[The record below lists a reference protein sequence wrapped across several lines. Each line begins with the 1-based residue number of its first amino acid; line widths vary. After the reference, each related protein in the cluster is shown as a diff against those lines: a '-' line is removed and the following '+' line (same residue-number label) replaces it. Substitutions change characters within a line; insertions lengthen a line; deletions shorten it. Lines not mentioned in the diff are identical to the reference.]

1 MKRYFKTITAV
12 VLAVLAVAACQ
23 KENLGEVAPDGR
35 EAEVK
40 LTLTSPQIG
49 TKSYADGLTV
59 NRVFVHVYQRDA
71 DGNLKYIAPAGSG
84 ESATPS
90 QVVDMIDGAAKY
102 STRLVTGQKYTFVFW
117 AECLGAATSPY
128 TYDPETK
135 TVTVNYAGV
144 AGNDETRDA
153 FCNVLKDVEITG
165 AYSSDVKLYRPFAQ
179 LNFGVTSEDYAAA
192 KAAGLEV
199 TAAKVKLTNA
209 ATSLNL
215 LDGTVSGAEDV
226 TFAAAALPTETL
238 SAAGATYKYV
248 AMDYVL
254 VGKAAKTLSDVTLT
268 LTATGTQSA
277 TPEFTYS
284 NVPLQ
289 ANYRTNIVGNLFTSP
304 AEVNITVDPA
314 FDTPDYDVVVGAA
327 NLAAANEAFA
337 KGATAVT
344 VEEIVS
350 SDPDVI
356 VLPKTSEGVAITL
369 PQAPDGK
376 SITIKYDDTA
386 AAGQKPQTL
395 KVTAKNAESI
405 TIVAPDTHVEV
416 NGVTVGTL
424 TATTSGSTL
433 VVGKDVKITTLN
445 IEQGAAE
452 IYGNVSEVVK
462 GDNAGTVTWYTGDV
476 TAFTRAVRYA
486 DRIVLENDINR
497 TFGTYSIS
505 GGRVLTIDL
514 NGHKIS
520 SPSMVFRICG
530 AKVDFIGQGEIFET
544 ADDGFAPIL
553 INGSKEDVNDYTV
566 VNIGKDIT
574 LRGWTG
580 VFIDQDSGLCY
591 GVKVNCSAKIEK
603 TESFEKDATGVYVNG
618 TIKATEGNV
627 PVVNLDGCR
636 INVKSEGI
644 YAAGFAKWN
653 LKNCDIVAENAAV
666 EIRAGEMVIDGGNYE
681 ATADPL
687 TVTPNGNGST
697 VEGAAIGVSQHTT
710 NLPTSVT
717 IKKGTFRGAYSI
729 WEKDVQDEVARDVI
743 TLSVEN
749 GTFNGSVYSQNNAS
763 FIKGGTF
770 SDAPAQDYLAEGYAS
785 VTASANP
792 LTYKVVKATKADT
805 EGAIK
810 SSLNIAGTATVVS
823 QSVSVS
829 TISVK
834 KKSTLKLV
842 NNAVVAGNG
851 GPEGKHNDAIQLGSG
866 ANLSIEGEGSI
877 KACTNPSSQ
886 TPAINVLSGGVVNV
900 YDGVTVDGG
909 SGSKGNY
916 AIKLVSGTA
925 NIYGGYFCSGVNA
938 DGSSSEVIYLYS
950 MRTWQS
956 CAKTVLNIYG
966 GVFEQKG
973 GSSAY
978 LINCYDK
985 PYKAGYC
992 SVKIMGG
999 TFVGFNPADNT
1010 AEGDHTNFVA
1020 PGYKS
1025 VETKYNGK
1033 DAWEVVPE

>member
-1 MKRYFKTITAV
+1 MKRYFKTIAAA

-49 TKSYADGLTV
+49 TKSYADGKTV
-59 NRVFVHVYQRDA
+59 NKVFVHVYQQDA
-71 DGNLKYIAPAGSG
+71 DGKLKYIAPAAAG

-90 QVVDMIDGAAKY
+90 QVVDMAGGAAKY

-117 AECLGAATSPY
+117 AQADNAPY
-128 TYDPETK
+128 TYDTNAK
-135 TVTVNYAGV
+135 TVTVDYASA
-144 AGNDETRDA
+144 AGNDERRDA

-165 AYSSDVKLYRPFAQ
+165 AYSSDVKLDRPFAQ

-215 LDGTVSGAEDV
+215 LDGTVSGAADV
-226 TFAAAALPTETL
+226 TFAAAALPAETL
-238 SAAGATYKYV
+238 SAAAATYKYV

-268 LTATGTQSA
+268 LTATGTQST
-277 TPEFTYS
+277 TPEYSWS

-289 ANYRTNIVGNLFTSP
+289 GNYRTNIVGNLFSSP

-314 FDTPDYDVVVGAA
+314 FDAPAYDVVVGAA

-356 VLPKTSEGVAITL
+356 VLPKTSEGVTLTL
-369 PQAPDGK
+369 PQAPDSK
-376 SITIKYDDTA
+376 SITIKYDDAA

-405 TIVAPDTHVEV
+405 TIVAPNTHVEL
-416 NGVTVGTL
+416 NGVTVGTV
-424 TATTSGSTL
+424 TASTSNTTL

-462 GDNAGTVTWYTGDV
+462 GENAGIVTWYADDV
-476 TAFTRAVRYA
+476 TALARAVLYA
-486 DRIVLENDINR
+486 DRVVLENDINR

-553 INGSKEDVNDYTV
+553 IKGSKEDVSDYTV

-580 VFIDQDSGLCY
+580 VFIDQDNGLCY
-591 GVKVNCSAKIEK
+591 GVKVKCSAKIEK
-603 TESFEKDATGVYVNG
+603 TESFEKDASGIYING
-618 TIKATEGNV
+618 SIKATEGNV

-636 INVKSEGI
+636 INVKSAGI

-653 LKNCDIVAENAAV
+653 LKNCDISAENAAV

-687 TVTPNGNGST
+687 TVTPNGNGAT

-729 WEKDVQDEVARDVI
+729 WEKDVQDEIARDVI

-785 VTASANP
+785 TRTILSMSSDVKEYTVKKVTEVSDASSLIKAAEDGENYIRLMSDIEVERTVIVDSNWSYVTLDLNGHKITNSKSIWNADKGDWSILSFRSASGYLIVKGNGIIEAKEESNDSKDAYAIDVQNKSAKVLLVDGKFVGRTHSVYSFAGNVYIEGGKYSNTNKEKYDYVINCHDGNYKDKVANIIVKGGEFANFDP
-792 LTYKVVKATKADT
+792 GDCRAEGEHTSFLASGYKSEKDGDCYKVVKA
-805 EGAIK
+805 E
-810 SSLNIAGTATVVS
+810 
-823 QSVSVS
+823 
-829 TISVK
+829 
-834 KKSTLKLV
+834 
-842 NNAVVAGNG
+842 
-851 GPEGKHNDAIQLGSG
+851 
-866 ANLSIEGEGSI
+866 
-877 KACTNPSSQ
+877 
-886 TPAINVLSGGVVNV
+886 
-900 YDGVTVDGG
+900 
-909 SGSKGNY
+909 
-916 AIKLVSGTA
+916 
-925 NIYGGYFCSGVNA
+925 
-938 DGSSSEVIYLYS
+938 
-950 MRTWQS
+950 
-956 CAKTVLNIYG
+956 
-966 GVFEQKG
+966 
-973 GSSAY
+973 
-978 LINCYDK
+978 
-985 PYKAGYC
+985 
-992 SVKIMGG
+992 
-999 TFVGFNPADNT
+999 
-1010 AEGDHTNFVA
+1010 
-1020 PGYKS
+1020 
-1025 VETKYNGK
+1025 
-1033 DAWEVVPE
+1033 

>member
-1 MKRYFKTITAV
+1 MKRYLKTITAV
-12 VLAVLAVAACQ
+12 VLAALTTAACQ
-23 KENLGEVAPDGR
+23 KENFGDATPAGQEVD
-35 EAEVK
+35 V
-40 LTLTSPQIG
+40 TLDLLAPQIG
-49 TKSYADGLTV
+49 TKSYGDGTTAKTV
-59 NRVFVHVYQRDA
+59 YVHVYQRNAAGDLTYIQPAAEDA
-71 DGNLKYIAPAGSG
+71 SFK
-84 ESATPS
+84 TPS
-90 QVVDMIDGAAKY
+90 QSLTLNGLKATY
-102 STRLVTGQKYTFVFW
+102 STRLVTGQTYTFVFW
-117 AECLGAATSPY
+117 AQADNAPY
-128 TYDPETK
+128 TYDTDAK
-135 TVTVNYAGV
+135 TITVNYAS
-144 AGNDETRDA
+144 AKGNDESRDA
-153 FCNVLKDVEITG
+153 FYNVLPNVEIKG
-165 AYSSDVKLYRPFAQ
+165 AYTASVQLSRPFAQ
-179 LNFGVTSEDYAAA
+179 LNFGAADYEEA
-192 KAAGLEV
+192 KAAGLTV
-199 TAAKVKLTNA
+199 TDAMVKLTHA

-215 LDGTVSGAEDV
+215 LKGTTAGDETV
-226 TFAAAALPTETL
+226 TFDSAALPENANLT
-238 SAAGATYKYV
+238 AGGKGYKYV

-254 VGKAAKTLSDVTLT
+254 VGKADKTLSDVTLT

-314 FDTPDYDVVVGAA
+314 FDAPDYDVVVGAA

-369 PQAPDGK
+369 PQAPAGK
-376 SITIKYDDTA
+376 SITIKYDNTA
-386 AAGQKPQTL
+386 AAGEKPQTL

-405 TIVAPDTHVEV
+405 TIVAPNTHVEV

-433 VVGKDVKITTLN
+433 VVGKDVKITTLK

-603 TESFEKDATGVYVNG
+603 TESFEEDATGVYVNG

-866 ANLSIEGEGSI
+866 AI
-877 KACTNPSSQ
+877 
-886 TPAINVLSGGVVNV
+886 
-900 YDGVTVDGG
+900 
-909 SGSKGNY
+909 
-916 AIKLVSGTA
+916 
-925 NIYGGYFCSGVNA
+925 
-938 DGSSSEVIYLYS
+938 
-950 MRTWQS
+950 
-956 CAKTVLNIYG
+956 
-966 GVFEQKG
+966 
-973 GSSAY
+973 
-978 LINCYDK
+978 
-985 PYKAGYC
+985 
-992 SVKIMGG
+992 
-999 TFVGFNPADNT
+999 
-1010 AEGDHTNFVA
+1010 
-1020 PGYKS
+1020 
-1025 VETKYNGK
+1025 
-1033 DAWEVVPE
+1033 

>member
-1 MKRYFKTITAV
+1 MKRYLKTITAV

-35 EAEVK
+35 EADV
-40 LTLTSPQIG
+40 TLDLLAPQIV
-49 TKSYADGLTV
+49 TKSYGDGTTAKTV
-59 NRVFVHVYQRDA
+59 YVHVYQQDA
-71 DGNLKYIAPAGSG
+71 TGGLTYIQPAAEGASLK
-84 ESATPS
+84 TPS
-90 QVVDMIDGAAKY
+90 QSLTLNGLKATY
-102 STRLVTGQKYTFVFW
+102 STRLVTGQTYTFVLW
-117 AECLGAATSPY
+117 AQADKAPY
-128 TYDPETK
+128 TYNTDAQTI
-135 TVTVNYAGV
+135 TVDYAS
-144 AGNDETRDA
+144 AKGNDESRDA
-153 FCNVLKDVEITG
+153 FYNVLPNVKIEG
-165 AYSSDVKLYRPFAQ
+165 AYTASVQLSRPFAQ
-179 LNFGVTSEDYAAA
+179 LNFGAADYEEA
-192 KAAGLEV
+192 KAAGLTV
-199 TAAKVKLTNA
+199 TDATVTLTHA

-215 LDGTVSGAEDV
+215 LDGTTAGDETV
-226 TFAAAALPTETL
+226 TFASAALPENANLT
-238 SAAGATYKYV
+238 AGGKNYKYV

-254 VGKAAKTLSDVTLT
+254 VGKSAKTLSEVTLN
-268 LTATGTQSA
+268 LTATGTQST

-314 FDTPDYDVVVGAA
+314 FDAPDYDMVVGAA
-327 NLAAANEAFA
+327 NLAAANDAFA

-350 SDPDVI
+350 GDPDVI
-356 VLPKTSEGVAITL
+356 VLPKTSEGVTITL

-395 KVTAKNAESI
+395 KVTAKNAASI
-405 TIVAPDTHVEV
+405 TIIAPDTHVEV

-424 TATTSGSTL
+424 TASTSGSTL

-462 GDNAGTVTWYTGDV
+462 GENAGVVTWYAGDV
-476 TAFTRAVRYA
+476 TALARAVRYA

-553 INGSKEDVNDYTV
+553 IKGSKEDVSDYTV

-580 VFIDQDSGLCY
+580 VFIDQDNGLCY
-591 GVKVNCSAKIEK
+591 GVKVKCSAKIEK
-603 TESFEKDATGVYVNG
+603 TESFEKDASGIYING
-618 TIKATEGNV
+618 SIKATEGNV

-636 INVKSEGI
+636 INVKSAGI
-644 YAAGFAKWN
+644 YAAGFAIWN
-653 LKNCDIVAENAAV
+653 LKNCDIIAENAAV

-687 TVTPNGNGST
+687 TVTPNGNGAT

-729 WEKDVQDEVARDVI
+729 WEKDVQDEIARDVI

-749 GTFNGSVYSQNNAS
+749 GTFKGAVYSQNNAS

-1010 AEGDHTNFVA
+1010 AEGEHTNFVA

-1025 VETKYNGK
+1025 VETTYNGK
-1033 DAWEVVPE
+1033 QAWEVVPE

>member
-49 TKSYADGLTV
+49 TKSYADGQTV
-59 NRVFVHVYQRDA
+59 NKVFVHVYQQDA
-71 DGNLKYIAPAGSG
+71 AGNLKYIAPAAAG
-84 ESATPS
+84 EPATPS
-90 QVVDMIDGAAKY
+90 QVVDMTGGATKY

-117 AECLGAATSPY
+117 AECLGTATSPY
-128 TYDPETK
+128 TYDPENK
-135 TVTVNYAGV
+135 TVTVSYTGM

-199 TAAKVKLTNA
+199 TAAQVKLTNA

-215 LDGTVSGAEDV
+215 LAGTVSGAEDV
-226 TFAAAALPTETL
+226 TFAAATLPTENL

-268 LTATGTQSA
+268 LTATGTQST

-304 AEVNITVDPA
+304 AKVNITVDPA
-314 FDTPDYDVVVGAA
+314 FDTPDYGVVVGAA

-337 KGATAVT
+337 KGSTAVT

-356 VLPKTSEGVAITL
+356 VLPKTSEGVTITL

-405 TIVAPDTHVEV
+405 TIVAPNTHVEL

-433 VVGKDVKITTLN
+433 VVGKDVKISTLN

-462 GDNAGTVTWYTGDV
+462 GENAGIVTWYAGDV
-476 TAFTRAVRYA
+476 TALARAVRYA

-520 SPSMVFRICG
+520 SHSMVFRICG

-553 INGSKEDVNDYTV
+553 IKGSKEDVSDYTV

-580 VFIDQDSGLCY
+580 VFIDQDNGLCY

-603 TESFEKDATGVYVNG
+603 TESFEKDASGIYING
-618 TIKATEGNV
+618 SIKATEGNV

-636 INVKSEGI
+636 INVKSAGI
-644 YAAGFAKWN
+644 YAAGFAIWN
-653 LKNCDIVAENAAV
+653 LKNCEIVAANAAV

-687 TVTPNGNGST
+687 TVTPNGNGAT

-729 WEKDVQDEVARDVI
+729 WEKDVQDEVARNVI

-785 VTASANP
+785 TRTILSMSSDVKEYTVKKVTEVSDASSLIKAAEDNEPYIRLMSDIEVDRTVIVGSNWSYVTLDLNGHKITNSKSIWNVDKGDWSILSLRSASGCLIVKGNGIIEAKEESDDSKDAYAIDVQNKSAKVLLVDGEFVGRTHSVYSFAGNVYIEGGKYSNTNEENHDYVINCYNDNYKDKAANIIVKGGEFANFNP
-792 LTYKVVKATKADT
+792 GDCRAEGEHTSFLASGYKSEKDGDCYKVVKA
-805 EGAIK
+805 E
-810 SSLNIAGTATVVS
+810 
-823 QSVSVS
+823 
-829 TISVK
+829 
-834 KKSTLKLV
+834 
-842 NNAVVAGNG
+842 
-851 GPEGKHNDAIQLGSG
+851 
-866 ANLSIEGEGSI
+866 
-877 KACTNPSSQ
+877 
-886 TPAINVLSGGVVNV
+886 
-900 YDGVTVDGG
+900 
-909 SGSKGNY
+909 
-916 AIKLVSGTA
+916 
-925 NIYGGYFCSGVNA
+925 
-938 DGSSSEVIYLYS
+938 
-950 MRTWQS
+950 
-956 CAKTVLNIYG
+956 
-966 GVFEQKG
+966 
-973 GSSAY
+973 
-978 LINCYDK
+978 
-985 PYKAGYC
+985 
-992 SVKIMGG
+992 
-999 TFVGFNPADNT
+999 
-1010 AEGDHTNFVA
+1010 
-1020 PGYKS
+1020 
-1025 VETKYNGK
+1025 
-1033 DAWEVVPE
+1033 

>member
-49 TKSYADGLTV
+49 TKSYADGQTV
-59 NRVFVHVYQRDA
+59 NKVFVHVYQQDA
-71 DGNLKYIAPAGSG
+71 DGNLKYIAPAAAG

-90 QVVDMIDGAAKY
+90 QVVDMTDGAAKY

-117 AECLGAATSPY
+117 AECLGTATSPY
-128 TYDPETK
+128 TYDPENK
-135 TVTVNYAGV
+135 TVTVSYTGM

-215 LDGTVSGAEDV
+215 LDGTVSGAADV
-226 TFAAAALPTETL
+226 IFDAAALPTETL

-268 LTATGTQSA
+268 LTATGTQST

-314 FDTPDYDVVVGAA
+314 FDTPDYGVVVGAA

-337 KGATAVT
+337 KGSTAVT

-356 VLPKTSEGVAITL
+356 VLPKTSEGVTITL

-405 TIVAPDTHVEV
+405 TIVAPNTHVEL

-433 VVGKDVKITTLN
+433 VVGKDVKISTLN

-462 GDNAGTVTWYTGDV
+462 GENAGVVTWYAGDV
-476 TAFTRAVRYA
+476 TALACAVRYA

-520 SPSMVFRICG
+520 SHSMVFRICG

-553 INGSKEDVNDYTV
+553 IKGSKEDVSDYTV

-580 VFIDQDSGLCY
+580 VFIDQDNGLCY
-591 GVKVNCSAKIEK
+591 GVKVKCSAKIEK
-603 TESFEKDATGVYVNG
+603 TESFEKDASGIYING
-618 TIKATEGNV
+618 SIKATEGNV

-636 INVKSEGI
+636 INVKSAGI
-644 YAAGFAKWN
+644 YAAGFAIWN
-653 LKNCDIVAENAAV
+653 LKNCEIVAANAAV

-687 TVTPNGNGST
+687 TVTPNGSGAT

-729 WEKDVQDEVARDVI
+729 WEKDVQDEIARDVI

-749 GTFNGSVYSQNNAS
+749 GTFKGAVYSQNNAS

-785 VTASANP
+785 TRTILSMSSDVKEYTVKKVTEVSDASSLIKAAEDGEPYIRLMSNIEVDRTVIVGSNWSYVTLDLNGHKITNSKSIWNADKGDWSILSLRSASGYLIVKGNGIIEAKEESDDSKDAYAIDVQNKSAKVLLVDGEFVGRTHSVYSFAGNVYIEGGKYSNTNKENHDYVINCYNGNYKDKAANIIVKGGEFANFNP
-792 LTYKVVKATKADT
+792 ADNIAEGEHTSFLASGYKSENNGDWYKVVKA
-805 EGAIK
+805 E
-810 SSLNIAGTATVVS
+810 
-823 QSVSVS
+823 
-829 TISVK
+829 
-834 KKSTLKLV
+834 
-842 NNAVVAGNG
+842 
-851 GPEGKHNDAIQLGSG
+851 
-866 ANLSIEGEGSI
+866 
-877 KACTNPSSQ
+877 
-886 TPAINVLSGGVVNV
+886 
-900 YDGVTVDGG
+900 
-909 SGSKGNY
+909 
-916 AIKLVSGTA
+916 
-925 NIYGGYFCSGVNA
+925 
-938 DGSSSEVIYLYS
+938 
-950 MRTWQS
+950 
-956 CAKTVLNIYG
+956 
-966 GVFEQKG
+966 
-973 GSSAY
+973 
-978 LINCYDK
+978 
-985 PYKAGYC
+985 
-992 SVKIMGG
+992 
-999 TFVGFNPADNT
+999 
-1010 AEGDHTNFVA
+1010 
-1020 PGYKS
+1020 
-1025 VETKYNGK
+1025 
-1033 DAWEVVPE
+1033 

>member
-1 MKRYFKTITAV
+1 MKRYFKTITTV

-35 EAEVK
+35 EAEVE

-49 TKSYADGLTV
+49 TKSYADGKTV
-59 NRVFVHVYQRDA
+59 NKVFVHVYQQDA
-71 DGNLKYIAPAGSG
+71 AGNLKYIAPAAAG

-90 QVVDMIDGAAKY
+90 QVVDMTGGVAKY

-117 AECLGAATSPY
+117 AQADNAPY
-128 TYDPETK
+128 TYDTNAK
-135 TVTVNYAGV
+135 TVTVDYATV

-153 FCNVLKDVEITG
+153 FCNVLKGVEITG
-165 AYSSDVKLYRPFAQ
+165 AYSSDVNLYRPFAQ
-179 LNFGVTSEDYAAA
+179 LNFGVTDEDYAAA

-199 TAAKVKLTNA
+199 TAAQVKLTNA

-215 LDGTVSGAEDV
+215 LDGTVSGSGSEEV
-226 TFAAAALPTETL
+226 TFAAAALPTENL

-268 LTATGTQSA
+268 LTATGTQST
-277 TPEFTYS
+277 TPEYSWS

-289 ANYRTNIVGNLFTSP
+289 GNYRTNIVGNLFTSP

-314 FDTPDYDVVVGAA
+314 FGTPDYDVVVGAA
-327 NLAAANEAFA
+327 NLAAANDAFA
-337 KGATAVT
+337 KGATSVT

-350 SDPDVI
+350 DDPDVI
-356 VLPKTSEGVAITL
+356 FLPKTSEGVTITL

-376 SITIKYDDTA
+376 SITIKYAEAA

-395 KVTAKNAESI
+395 KVTAKNAASI

-452 IYGNVSEVVK
+452 IYGNVSKVVK
-462 GDNAGTVTWYTGDV
+462 GENAGVVTWYAGDD
-476 TAFTRAVRYA
+476 TALARAVLYA

-544 ADDGFAPIL
+544 ADDGFAPIV
-553 INGSKEDVNDYTV
+553 IKGSKEDVSDYTV

-580 VFIDQDSGLCY
+580 VFIDQDEGLCY

-603 TESFEKDATGVYVNG
+603 TESFEKDASGIYING
-618 TIKATEGNV
+618 SIKATEGNV

-636 INVKSEGI
+636 INVKSAGI
-644 YAAGFAKWN
+644 YAAGFAIWN
-653 LKNCDIVAENAAV
+653 LKNCGIVAANAAV

-687 TVTPNGNGST
+687 TVTPNGNGAT

-717 IKKGTFRGAYSI
+717 IKKGTFSGAYSI
-729 WEKDVQDEVARDVI
+729 WEKDVQDEIARDVI

-749 GTFNGSVYSQNNAS
+749 GIFNGSVYSQNNAS

-792 LTYKVVKATKADT
+792 LTYKVVSVENPGEDGEALAVKLKNTSGKVYEIASELSINTSVGSKKNNTLYISKTGGVIPSESFRKDVSESFIVT
-805 EGAIK
+805 
-810 SSLNIAGTATVVS
+810 AGTLTFDGQGTIQGPS
-823 QSVSVS
+823 GS
-829 TISVK
+829 TY
-834 KKSTLKLV
+834 
-842 NNAVVAGNG
+842 GNG
-851 GPEGKHNDAIQLGSG
+851 SQAILVQGGKINIYG
-866 ANLSIEGEGSI
+866 NLTI
-877 KACTNPSSQ
+877 
-886 TPAINVLSGGVVNV
+886 
-900 YDGVTVDGG
+900 DGG
-909 SGSKGNY
+909 SGSVANRALK
-916 AIKLVSGTA
+916 ITDGTA
-925 NIYGGYFCSGVNA
+925 NIYSGYFHAGLDKN
-938 DGSSSEVIYLYS
+938 GKSSELIFLYPGW
-950 MRTWQS
+950 RKYAY
-956 CAKTVLNIYG
+956 CNIYG
-966 GVFEQKG
+966 GVFEIDGDPAFLLNIKD
-973 GSSAY
+973 SERARATFKVY
-978 LINCYDK
+978 
-985 PYKAGYC
+985 
-992 SVKIMGG
+992 GG
-999 TFVGFNPADNT
+999 TFVGFNPADNS
-1010 AEGDHTNFVA
+1010 AEGEHTNFVA

-1025 VETKYNGK
+1025 VETTYNGK
-1033 DAWEVVPE
+1033 QAWEVVPE

>member
-1 MKRYFKTITAV
+1 MKRYFKIITAV

-49 TKSYADGLTV
+49 TKSYADGKTV
-59 NRVFVHVYQRDA
+59 NKVFVHVYQQDA
-71 DGNLKYIAPAGSG
+71 DGNLKYIAPAAAG

-90 QVVDMIDGAAKY
+90 QVVDMADGAAKY

-135 TVTVNYAGV
+135 TVTVSYTGV

-192 KAAGLEV
+192 EAAGLEV

-215 LDGTVSGAEDV
+215 LDGTTTGDKTV
-226 TFAAAALPTETL
+226 TFASAALPADPNATL
-238 SAAGATYKYV
+238 TAGGKNYKYV

-254 VGKAAKTLSDVTLT
+254 VGKRAKTLSEVTLT
-268 LTATGTQSA
+268 LTATGTQST

-314 FDTPDYDVVVGAA
+314 FDTPDYGVVVGAA

-350 SDPDVI
+350 GYPDVI

-462 GDNAGTVTWYTGDV
+462 GKNAGTVTWYAGDD
-476 TAFTRAVRYA
+476 TALARAVRYA

-497 TFGTYSIS
+497 TFRASYSIS

-544 ADDGFAPIL
+544 ADDGFAPIV
-553 INGSKEDVNDYTV
+553 INGSKEDVSDYTV

-580 VFIDQDSGLCY
+580 VFIDQDEGLCY
-591 GVKVNCSAKIEK
+591 GVKVKCSAKIEK
-603 TESFEKDATGVYVNG
+603 TESFEKDASGIYING
-618 TIKATEGNV
+618 SIKATEGNV

-636 INVKSEGI
+636 INVKSSGI

-653 LKNCDIVAENAAV
+653 LTNCDIVAENTAV
-666 EIRAGEMVIDGGNYE
+666 EIRAGEMVIDGGKYE
-681 ATADPL
+681 ATADSL
-687 TVTPNGNGST
+687 TVTPNGSGST

-717 IKKGTFRGAYSI
+717 IKNGTFSGAYSI
-729 WEKDVQDEVARDVI
+729 WEEDVQDEVARDVI
-743 TLSVEN
+743 KLSVEN
-749 GTFNGSVYSQNNAS
+749 GTFKGAVYSQNNAS

-785 VTASANP
+785 TRTILSMSSDVKEYTVKKVTEVSDASSLIKAAEDGEPYIRLMSDIEVDRTVIVGSNWSYVTLDLNGHKITNSKSIWNADKGDWSILSLRSISACLIVKGNGIIEAKEESDDSKDAYAIDVQKNSAKVLLVDGKFVGRTHSVYSFAGNVYIEGGKYSNTNKEKYDYVINCHDGNYKDKAANIIVKGGEFANFNP
-792 LTYKVVKATKADT
+792 GDCRAEGEHTSFLASGYKSEKDGDCYKVVKA
-805 EGAIK
+805 E
-810 SSLNIAGTATVVS
+810 
-823 QSVSVS
+823 
-829 TISVK
+829 
-834 KKSTLKLV
+834 
-842 NNAVVAGNG
+842 
-851 GPEGKHNDAIQLGSG
+851 
-866 ANLSIEGEGSI
+866 
-877 KACTNPSSQ
+877 
-886 TPAINVLSGGVVNV
+886 
-900 YDGVTVDGG
+900 
-909 SGSKGNY
+909 
-916 AIKLVSGTA
+916 
-925 NIYGGYFCSGVNA
+925 
-938 DGSSSEVIYLYS
+938 
-950 MRTWQS
+950 
-956 CAKTVLNIYG
+956 
-966 GVFEQKG
+966 
-973 GSSAY
+973 
-978 LINCYDK
+978 
-985 PYKAGYC
+985 
-992 SVKIMGG
+992 
-999 TFVGFNPADNT
+999 
-1010 AEGDHTNFVA
+1010 
-1020 PGYKS
+1020 
-1025 VETKYNGK
+1025 
-1033 DAWEVVPE
+1033 

>member
-1 MKRYFKTITAV
+1 MKRYFKTITTV
-12 VLAVLAVAACQ
+12 VLAVLAVVACQ

-49 TKSYADGLTV
+49 TKSYADGQTV
-59 NRVFVHVYQRDA
+59 NKVFVHVYQQDA
-71 DGNLKYIAPAGSG
+71 AGNLKYIAPAAAG

-90 QVVDMIDGAAKY
+90 QVVDMTSGVAKY

-117 AECLGAATSPY
+117 AQADNAPY
-128 TYDPETK
+128 TYDTDAK
-135 TVTVNYAGV
+135 TVTVSYAGV

-179 LNFGVTSEDYAAA
+179 LNFGVTNEDYAAA

-199 TAAKVKLTNA
+199 TAAQVKLTNA

-215 LDGTVSGAEDV
+215 LDGTVSDPETV
-226 TFAAAALPTETL
+226 TFASATLPADPNAVLT
-238 SAAGATYKYV
+238 AGGKDYKYV

-254 VGKAAKTLSDVTLT
+254 VGKAAKTLSNVTLT
-268 LTATGTQSA
+268 LTATGTQST
-277 TPEFTYS
+277 TPEYSWS

-289 ANYRTNIVGNLFTSP
+289 GNYRTNIVGNLFTSP

-314 FDTPDYDVVVGAA
+314 FDAPDYDVVVGAA
-327 NLAAANEAFA
+327 NLAAANDAFA
-337 KGATAVT
+337 NGATSVT

-350 SDPDVI
+350 GDPDFI

-395 KVTAKNAESI
+395 KVTAKNAASI

-452 IYGNVSEVVK
+452 IYGNVSKIVK
-462 GDNAGTVTWYTGDV
+462 GANAGVVTWYAGDV
-476 TAFTRAVRYA
+476 TALARAVLYA

-520 SPSMVFRICG
+520 SHSMVFRICG

-544 ADDGFAPIL
+544 ADDGFAPIV
-553 INGSKEDVNDYTV
+553 IKGSKEDVSDYTV

-580 VFIDQDSGLCY
+580 VFIDQDNGLCY

-603 TESFEKDATGVYVNG
+603 TESFEKDASGIYING
-618 TIKATEGNV
+618 SIKATEGNV

-636 INVKSEGI
+636 INVKSAGI
-644 YAAGFAKWN
+644 YAAGFAIWN
-653 LKNCDIVAENAAV
+653 LKNCDIIAANAAV

-687 TVTPNGNGST
+687 TVTPNGNGAT

-729 WEKDVQDEVARDVI
+729 WEKDVQDEIARDVI

-749 GTFNGSVYSQNNAS
+749 GAFNGSVYSQNNAS

-792 LTYKVVKATKADT
+792 LTYKVVKATKADI
-805 EGAIK
+805 EGAIE
-810 SSLNIAGTATVVS
+810 SSLNTAGTATVVS
-823 QSVSVS
+823 QNVSVS

-851 GPEGKHNDAIQLGSG
+851 GPEGKHNDTIQLGSG

-886 TPAINVLSGGVVNV
+886 TPAINVLNGGVVNI

-956 CAKTVLNIYG
+956 CAKTALNIYG

-1010 AEGDHTNFVA
+1010 AEGEHTNFVA

-1025 VETKYNGK
+1025 VETTYNGK
-1033 DAWEVVPE
+1033 QAWEVVPE

>member
-1 MKRYFKTITAV
+1 MKRYFKTIATA

-49 TKSYADGLTV
+49 TKSYADGKTV
-59 NRVFVHVYQRDA
+59 NKVFVHVYQQGA
-71 DGNLKYIAPAGSG
+71 DGKLKYIAPAAAG

-90 QVVDMIDGAAKY
+90 QVVDMTDGAAKY

-117 AECLGAATSPY
+117 AEYRDAASPSPY

-165 AYSSDVKLYRPFAQ
+165 TYSSDVKLYRPFAQ

-199 TAAKVKLTNA
+199 TAAEVKLTNA

-215 LDGTVSGAEDV
+215 LGGTVSGAAEV

-268 LTATGTQSA
+268 LTATGTQST

-314 FDTPDYDVVVGAA
+314 FDAPDYGVVVGAA

-350 SDPDVI
+350 GDPDVI
-356 VLPKTSEGVAITL
+356 VLPKTSEGVTITL

-376 SITIKYDDTA
+376 SITIKYDDA
-386 AAGQKPQTL
+386 AAVEQKPQTL
-395 KVTAKNAESI
+395 KVTAKNAASI

-433 VVGKDVKITTLN
+433 VVGKDVKITTLK

-452 IYGNVSEVVK
+452 IYGNVSKVVK
-462 GDNAGTVTWYTGDV
+462 GEDAGTVTWYTGDV
-476 TAFTRAVRYA
+476 TALARAVLYA

-553 INGSKEDVNDYTV
+553 IKGSKEDVSDYTV

-580 VFIDQDSGLCY
+580 VFIDQDEGLCY
-591 GVKVNCSAKIEK
+591 GVKVKCSAKIEK
-603 TESFEKDATGVYVNG
+603 TESFEKDASGIYING
-618 TIKATEGNV
+618 SIKATEGNV

-636 INVKSEGI
+636 INVKSAGI

-653 LKNCDIVAENAAV
+653 LKNCDISAENAAV

-687 TVTPNGNGST
+687 TVTPNGNGAT
-697 VEGAAIGVSQHTT
+697 VKGAAIGVSQHTT

-717 IKKGTFRGAYSI
+717 IKKGTFSGAYSI

-743 TLSVEN
+743 KLSVEN
-749 GTFNGSVYSQNNAS
+749 GTFNGSVYSQNNTS

-785 VTASANP
+785 TRTILSMSSDVKEYTVKKVTEVSDASSLIKAAEDNEPYIRLMSNIEVDRTVIVGSNWSYVTLDLNGHKITNSKSIWNADKGDWSILSLRSISGCLIVKGNGIIEAKEESNDSKDAYAIDVQNKSAKVLLVDGEFVGRTHSVYSFAGDVYIEGGKYSNTNEENHDYVINCYNDNYKNKAANIIVKGGEFANFNP
-792 LTYKVVKATKADT
+792 GDCRAEGEHTSFLASGYKSEKDGDCYKVVKA
-805 EGAIK
+805 E
-810 SSLNIAGTATVVS
+810 
-823 QSVSVS
+823 
-829 TISVK
+829 
-834 KKSTLKLV
+834 
-842 NNAVVAGNG
+842 
-851 GPEGKHNDAIQLGSG
+851 
-866 ANLSIEGEGSI
+866 
-877 KACTNPSSQ
+877 
-886 TPAINVLSGGVVNV
+886 
-900 YDGVTVDGG
+900 
-909 SGSKGNY
+909 
-916 AIKLVSGTA
+916 
-925 NIYGGYFCSGVNA
+925 
-938 DGSSSEVIYLYS
+938 
-950 MRTWQS
+950 
-956 CAKTVLNIYG
+956 
-966 GVFEQKG
+966 
-973 GSSAY
+973 
-978 LINCYDK
+978 
-985 PYKAGYC
+985 
-992 SVKIMGG
+992 
-999 TFVGFNPADNT
+999 
-1010 AEGDHTNFVA
+1010 
-1020 PGYKS
+1020 
-1025 VETKYNGK
+1025 
-1033 DAWEVVPE
+1033 

>member
-49 TKSYADGLTV
+49 TKSYADGQTV
-59 NRVFVHVYQRDA
+59 NKVFVHVYQQDA
-71 DGNLKYIAPAGSG
+71 DGNLKYIAPAAAG

-90 QVVDMIDGAAKY
+90 QVVNMTGGAAKY

-135 TVTVNYAGV
+135 TVTVSYTGL

-179 LNFGVTSEDYAAA
+179 LNFGVTNEDYAAA

-215 LDGTVSGAEDV
+215 LDGTVLGAEDV
-226 TFAAAALPTETL
+226 IFDAAALPTETL

-268 LTATGTQSA
+268 LTATGTQST

-289 ANYRTNIVGNLFTSP
+289 GNYRTNIVGNLFTSP

-337 KGATAVT
+337 KGATSVT

-395 KVTAKNAESI
+395 KMTAKNAESI

-452 IYGNVSEVVK
+452 IYGNVSKVLK
-462 GDNAGTVTWYTGDV
+462 GENAGVVTWYVDDAANFE
-476 TAFTRAVRYA
+476 TALNNADKVVLTADIDLKSGVAVSHSA
-486 DRIVLENDINR
+486 ELNLNKHSIANIVDIWKNSNAVVNVDNC
-497 TFGTYSIS
+497 TLSIS
-505 GGRVLTIDL
+505 G
-514 NGHKIS
+514 
-520 SPSMVFRICG
+520 
-530 AKVDFIGQGEIFET
+530 
-544 ADDGFAPIL
+544 
-553 INGSKEDVNDYTV
+553 
-566 VNIGKDIT
+566 
-574 LRGWTG
+574 
-580 VFIDQDSGLCY
+580 
-591 GVKVNCSAKIEK
+591 
-603 TESFEKDATGVYVNG
+603 
-618 TIKATEGNV
+618 
-627 PVVNLDGCR
+627 
-636 INVKSEGI
+636 
-644 YAAGFAKWN
+644 
-653 LKNCDIVAENAAV
+653 
-666 EIRAGEMVIDGGNYE
+666 
-681 ATADPL
+681 
-687 TVTPNGNGST
+687 
-697 VEGAAIGVSQHTT
+697 
-710 NLPTSVT
+710 
-717 IKKGTFRGAYSI
+717 
-729 WEKDVQDEVARDVI
+729 
-743 TLSVEN
+743 
-749 GTFNGSVYSQNNAS
+749 NGSVKAKAEDCYTFNVKNGGKLVINGGDFVGNVSVIQVEEGVAEVYGGNFSLAQTWPGTGPCGCDYMINMIDTNYKAGKAKAVV
-763 FIKGGTF
+763 KGGTF
-770 SDAPAQDYLAEGYAS
+770 VGFNPGDCVAEGAHTNFVAEGYAS
-785 VTASANP
+785 VAASASP
-792 LTYKVVKATKADT
+792 LTYEVEKCTAEVKSCSDLYNLWADDKLKASYVLNIDNDMT
-805 EGAIK
+805 IDKYLSPMNKTIKMALSKNAKMVANKNRTSVMTICYGSTLDLSGYGTFAGPSNKTSGNLNTAAIK
-810 SSLNIAGTATVVS
+810 TEKGNLNIYGS
-823 QSVSVS
+823 
-829 TISVK
+829 
-834 KKSTLKLV
+834 LKFEGGSGNTT
-842 NNAVVAGNG
+842 NNAVYVYSGTTNIYSGYFHAGLDKNG
-851 GPEGKHNDAIQLGSG
+851 NANACILVDAWTS
-866 ANLSIEGEGSI
+866 
-877 KACTNPSSQ
+877 PSSSVK
-886 TPAINVLSGGVVNV
+886 A
-900 YDGVTVDGG
+900 Y
-909 SGSKGNY
+909 
-916 AIKLVSGTA
+916 
-925 NIYGGYFCSGVNA
+925 C
-938 DGSSSEVIYLYS
+938 
-950 MRTWQS
+950 
-956 CAKTVLNIYG
+956 NIYG
-966 GVFEQKG
+966 GVFEADDPK
-973 GSSAY
+973 Y
-978 LINCYDK
+978 LLNINDDVRE
-985 PYKAGYC
+985 YC
-992 SVKIMGG
+992 SLLVYGG

-1010 AEGDHTNFVA
+1010 AEGEHTNFVA

-1025 VETKYNGK
+1025 VETTYNGK
-1033 DAWEVVPE
+1033 QAWEVVPE